1 MGVLRDIPLVDVL
14 AAFRSH
20 SAADHVAEVVLNGEE
35 FVIYGYLD
43 RRCPPNEAI
52 LNIPNNGDGPVD
64 RVYRGEAVIFNRG
77 VRLPFRYSIRIK
89 KAILDEAVLL

>member
-1 MGVLRDIPLVDVL
+1 MGVLRDIPLVDVF

-20 SAADHVAEVVLNGEE
+20 SAPNHVAEVVLNGEE

-43 RRCPPNEAI
+43 RGCPPNEAI
-52 LNIPNNGDGPVD
+52 LNIPNTGHGPVD

-77 VRLPFRYSIRIK
+77 VRLSFRYSMRIK